1 MNPIIRREL
10 LELLRTRKAV
20 AMQLGLA
27 TACMIMVLLRWPSGE
42 IADLSGARSLQ
53 VLRVFGYGLLAGI
66 LLLVPA
72 YPAASIVRE
81 KIKGTLALLLNSP
94 MPPWSIYIGKLGGV
108 LGFTAI
114 LLVVTLPAAAA
125 CHALGGTPVRGGIGA
140 LYLLLAIATLQ
151 LATIGLFV
159 SSRAQTT
166 DGALR
171 VTYGLVLALAVVPIA
186 PFAITRG
193 DHGFWP
199 DVAEWFRCL
208 SPIPAV
214 MDILGQSDVG
224 AQGFL
229 VSAHVWPRYII
240 LAGITSLVCA
250 ALTIRRLNQ
259 TILDRARPAGVMTQ
273 DRTDKQQI
281 ARSIMFV
288 IDPQKRSGAV
298 SHWINPVMVKE
309 FRTRRFGR
317 SSWMLRLIAVGV
329 ILSLLLSVLA
339 AIQAVGWGMEMIGG
353 LLVALQIALLI
364 LFAPSLGA
372 GLVSSERESGSW
384 QLLRMTPISAGAI
397 LRGKLMSVVVPLVL
411 LLCATLP
418 GYAVMMLTKPEMV
431 YRVQQVAICMIL
443 TAAFSVLVSAAASTL
458 FRSTATSMIVSFI
471 ALLTVCMGPLLFWL
485 GREAPWGHS
494 TVQAALSI
502 DPVAA
507 ALQAA
512 QTPNFTQ
519 YDLLPL
525 NWWIIGTACLVLI
538 VFICAR
544 TWQLCRPD

>member
-10 LELLRTRKAV
+10 MELLRTRKAV

-208 SPIPAV
+208 SP
-214 MDILGQSDVG
+214 
-224 AQGFL
+224 
-229 VSAHVWPRYII
+229 
-240 LAGITSLVCA
+240 
-250 ALTIRRLNQ
+250 
-259 TILDRARPAGVMTQ
+259 
-273 DRTDKQQI
+273 
-281 ARSIMFV
+281 
-288 IDPQKRSGAV
+288 
-298 SHWINPVMVKE
+298 
-309 FRTRRFGR
+309 
-317 SSWMLRLIAVGV
+317 
-329 ILSLLLSVLA
+329 
-339 AIQAVGWGMEMIGG
+339 
-353 LLVALQIALLI
+353 
-364 LFAPSLGA
+364 
-372 GLVSSERESGSW
+372 
-384 QLLRMTPISAGAI
+384 
-397 LRGKLMSVVVPLVL
+397 
-411 LLCATLP
+411 
-418 GYAVMMLTKPEMV
+418 
-431 YRVQQVAICMIL
+431 
-443 TAAFSVLVSAAASTL
+443 
-458 FRSTATSMIVSFI
+458 
-471 ALLTVCMGPLLFWL
+471 
-485 GREAPWGHS
+485 
-494 TVQAALSI
+494 
-502 DPVAA
+502 
-507 ALQAA
+507 
-512 QTPNFTQ
+512 
-519 YDLLPL
+519 
-525 NWWIIGTACLVLI
+525 
-538 VFICAR
+538 
-544 TWQLCRPD
+544 